1 MTTEKE
7 QEKQRE
13 VDTQGEEKARLRQEN
28 EALNAS
34 LQERDTRMIALEQN
48 RAARESENA
57 ALKQELED
65 ARHAMDG
72 LSQVV
77 ARTIDTYKEA
87 VIHANPGLPAEMI
100 SGATVED
107 INESVGKARAIL
119 QRVRQ
124 EMEAEAARTRVPAGA
139 PPRALPDLSALSA
152 REKIQYGLGAGVK

>member
-48 RAARESENA
+48 LAARESENA

-65 ARHAMDG
+65 ARYAMDG

-77 ARTIDTYKEA
+77 ARTIDAYKEA

-107 INESVGKARAIL
+107 INESVGKARTIL

>member
-48 RAARESENA
+48 LAARESENA